1 MKRVSILCVLH
12 LSPANHFNS
21 HLMEFSFDFDT
32 FPVSLSQLSYQQI
45 HFYQHIIHSLNC
57 PIAGSIV
64 LFNFSHYFFIHFPSI
79 HCVHLVDA
87 FLPLHFRFT
96 SRILLYFAH
105 FLLLFL
111 LFISTNCTNFHTYL
125 KCYLLAR
132 SVVVVVFGIIFHLS
146 GSFLNAHALWTII
159 NHILSPQIYAF
170 ICNLF

>member
-1 MKRVSILCVLH
+1 MILI
-12 LSPANHFNS
+12 
-21 HLMEFSFDFDT
+21 SFRCRC
-32 FPVSLSQLSYQQI
+32 
-45 HFYQHIIHSLNC
+45 LNC
-57 PIAGSIV
+57 HTNKYTSINTLFTRWIVRLPVRVCYSIFRTISSSIFHRPIV
-64 LFNFSHYFFIHFPSI
+64 
-79 HCVHLVDA
+79 VHLVDA
-87 FLPLHFRFT
+87 FLLLHFHFT

-105 FLLLFL
+105 FLPFLLLHFL
-111 LFISTNCTNFHTYL
+111 LFNSTNCTNFHTYL